1 MIAILLA
8 LALSA
13 PSGLPPSVH
22 PWPIGV
28 GAGFRIAAAPPA
40 VLAGRPV
47 GRFRCGRSDGPR
59 VGVHIELFVRRQV
72 LIVPAGVGVARPWRG
87 HLAQL
92 TPGGCTYPARTL
104 EPTGVIEV
112 SPGAGL
118 TLGDVFRLWGQPL
131 GPRRLAGFRGRVLA
145 FVDGRRRY
153 GDPGG
158 IPLTRHAQIVLEVGG
173 YVPPHPRYLFARG
186 L

>member
-1 MIAILLA
+1 
-8 LALSA
+8 
-13 PSGLPPSVH
+13 VH

-28 GAGFRIAAAPPA
+28 EPGFRIAAAPPA

-47 GRFRCGRSDGPR
+47 GGLRCGRSAGSR
-59 VGVHIELFVRRQV
+59 VGVHVELFVRRRV
-72 LIVPAGVGVARPWRG
+72 LIVPAGIGVARPRSG
-87 HLAQL
+87 DLARL
-92 TPGGCTYPARTL
+92 TPGGCSYAARTL

-112 SPGAGL
+112 SPGAAL
-118 TLGDVFRLWGQPL
+118 TLGDFFRLWGQRL
-131 GPRRLAGFRGRVLA
+131 GPRGLAGFPGRVLA

-153 GDPGG
+153 GDPRT

-173 YVPPHPRYLFARG
+173 YVPPHPRYLFVRG